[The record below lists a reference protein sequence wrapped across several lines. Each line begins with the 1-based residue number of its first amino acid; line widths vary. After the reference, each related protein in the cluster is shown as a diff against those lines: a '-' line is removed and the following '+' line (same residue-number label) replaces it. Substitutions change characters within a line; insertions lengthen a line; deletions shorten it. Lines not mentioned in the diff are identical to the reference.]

1 MRLKKLMVLGDPK
14 RCNIAAFPQFIN
26 ELHSAL
32 HSKMDYK
39 PKGYGQ
45 KARLIE
51 VAEERN
57 GQRLDNF
64 LARHLK
70 DLPKGALYRLIRTG
84 QVRVNGGRAKPDRK
98 LQAGDSVRIPPVVTR
113 KRTETVVSQ
122 AVCEQIEAAILYED
136 SDLLVIDKPSGMA
149 VHGGSGLA
157 WGLIDA
163 IRQVRPGKSIELV
176 HRIDRETSGC
186 LVLASSGPALK
197 SLTEQ
202 FREGRVK
209 KLYLC
214 LLSGILKEPIVEVDA
229 PIIAGQSGGEKHM
242 RVDEAGRRAVTKFKR
257 LQQYPEGCY
266 AQAEIETGRTH
277 QIRVH
282 AEYLRAPVAGDK
294 KYGGDGHR
302 RFWRKKS
309 LKRLFLHAAEIEVTT
324 PDGELMTFSAPL
336 PAPLERCLDSITES
350 AADAS

>member
-1 MRLKKLMVLGDPK
+1 MVLGDPK
-14 RCNIAAFPQFIN
+14 RCNIAAFPQIIN
-26 ELHSAL
+26 ELHSA
-32 HSKMDYK
+32 SERKMDPK
-39 PKGYGQ
+39 PKAYGQ
-45 KARLIE
+45 KARQVE
-51 VAEERN
+51 VSAERN

-70 DLPKGALYRLIRTG
+70 DLPKGALYRLI
-84 QVRVNGGRAKPDRK
+84 PDRK

-113 KRTETVVSQ
+113 NRAETVVSQ

-163 IRQVRPGKSIELV
+163 IRQVRPDKSIELV

-186 LVLASSGPALK
+186 LVLACSGLALK

-209 KLYLC
+209 KRYLC
-214 LLSGILKEPIVEVDA
+214 LLSGKLKEPVVEVDA
-229 PIIAGQSGGEKHM
+229 PILAGQSGGEKHM
-242 RVDEAGRRAVTKFKR
+242 RVDETGRRAVTKFNR
-257 LQQYPEGCY
+257 LRQYPSACY

-282 AEYLRAPVAGDK
+282 AEYLGAPLAGDK
-294 KYGGDGHR
+294 KYGSDDQR
-302 RFWRKKS
+302 RLWRKKG
-309 LKRLFLHAAEIEVTT
+309 LGRLFLHAAEIGIYA
-324 PDGELMTFSAPL
+324 PDGEPMTFSAPL
-336 PAPLERCLDSITES
+336 PAPLKRCLDSLAGS
-350 AADAS
+350 AADSS